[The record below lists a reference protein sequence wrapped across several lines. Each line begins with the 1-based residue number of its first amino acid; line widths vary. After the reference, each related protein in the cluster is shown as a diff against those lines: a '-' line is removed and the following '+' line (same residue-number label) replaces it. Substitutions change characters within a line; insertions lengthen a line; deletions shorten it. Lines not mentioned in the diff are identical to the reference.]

1 MTKAEIAFL
10 WYNRED
16 TGNHKSIQEG
26 TAHPTTGKQH
36 LQLTIHQTG
45 NKMDARHMWIPR
57 LNHMEQSSQ
66 SRKFFWMATT
76 DRKEYL
82 QILPRDG

>member
-1 MTKAEIAFL
+1 MKT
-10 WYNRED
+10 
-16 TGNHKSIQEG
+16 IQEG
-26 TAHPTTGKQH
+26 TACPTTGKQR
-36 LQLTIHQTG
+36 LRLTIHQTG

-66 SRKFFWMATT
+66 SRKFCRMTTT

-82 QILPRDG
+82 QILPRNG